1 MLFVELS
8 EQHRAVCETHWNT
21 DDAAVLTGSQC
32 SHSHSAQSVRA
43 CVCGFVCLCLLPRA
57 TATTA
62 PAEAAGVG
70 PLGILSSGHA
80 PVSSRPAQGRCL
92 AATSPHGQLAPSLGR
107 DRTCVLHRE
116 RESEC
121 YLLPTEVEEVFI

>member
-1 MLFVELS
+1 M
-8 EQHRAVCETHWNT
+8 
-21 DDAAVLTGSQC
+21 
-32 SHSHSAQSVRA
+32 
-43 CVCGFVCLCLLPRA
+43 CVGFCLLPRA

-70 PLGILSSGHA
+70 PLGILSSSHA
-80 PVSSRPAQGRCL
+80 PVSSRPTQRRCL

-116 RESEC
+116 RERQ
-121 YLLPTEVEEVFI
+121 LVLPVGHRGGRRIHLV